1 MTVPEVE
8 NFRPVAD
15 VLSVERR
22 DFPVADKTLTNPTNA
37 VVLTDGEWMTLNAS
51 RQLIRAADVAT
62 PDDPATGPSFPL
74 WAEQGRYDVQAIADR
89 KTPVL
94 WLGSWEFETLVFDP
108 AAVVG
113 SGAAITAL
121 LQPLKVATITI
132 GTRNYVGIVG
142 HGGAGT
148 DSDPIVAYV
157 TNLHSANG
165 GWLGMRGGLF
175 G

>member
-1 MTVPEVE
+1 MAVPEVE

-15 VLSVERR
+15 VLAVERR
-22 DFPVADKTLTNPTNA
+22 DFQVADKTLTNPTNA
-37 VVLTDGEWMTLNAS
+37 LALTDGEWMTLNAS
-51 RQLIRAADVAT
+51 RQLIRASTIGT
-62 PDDPATGPSFPL
+62 PGNAATGPSFPL

-94 WLGSWEFETLVFDP
+94 WLGSWEFETLIFDP

-121 LQPLKVATITI
+121 LQPLKVATVTI
-132 GTRNYVGIVG
+132 GTRNYTGIVG
-142 HGGAGT
+142 HGGGG

-157 TNLHSANG
+157 TNLHTANAG
-165 GWLGMRGGLF
+165 FLGMRGGLF